1 MPTST
6 SNQEKI
12 RKAYIEYVLEFE
24 KNPTAFHLCKK
35 AKIKEEDFYE
45 DYNSVNALENDVWL
59 SFFEETKHRI
69 QSEEVYASYSIREKI
84 LAFYFTWIE
93 VLKGNRSYAMYSVAK
108 KKKNDFRPD
117 FLKGFRQHFLLFAD
131 ELMMEGR
138 ESGEI
143 AERPLI
149 TEQYGKGLWLQVVLI
164 LDFWVKD
171 TSKGFEQTDVFIE
184 KAVNFAFDLIGRSA
198 LDSSFD
204 FFKFLFQNR

>member
-1 MPTST
+1 MSATTSH
-6 SNQEKI
+6 QEKV
-12 RKAYIEYVLEFE
+12 RKAYIDYILEFE

-35 AKIKEEDFYE
+35 AKIKEEEFYE
-45 DYNSVNALENDVWL
+45 VYNSVNALENDVWL
-59 SFFEETKHRI
+59 SFFEETKSRI
-69 QSEEVYASYSIREKI
+69 QSEEVYANYSIREKA

-93 VLKGNRSYAMYSVAK
+93 VLKANRSYAMYSFEKRK
-108 KKKNDFRPD
+108 KADFRPE
-117 FLKGFRQHFLLFAD
+117 FLKEFRQHFLLFVD

-149 TEQYGKGLWLQVVLI
+149 TEQYSKGFWLQAILI

-184 KAVNFAFDLIGRSA
+184 KAVNFAFDIVGRSA